1 MTSDNDIIGRYKAAM
16 IQHDM
21 IVCMTESDKA
31 GMIQHDMIVCMTDID
46 KGRYDTA

>member
-1 MTSDNDIIGRYKAAM
+1 M

-31 GMIQHDMIVCMTDID
+31 GMIQHDMIVCMTEE
-46 KGRYDTA
+46 